1 MKLNAMV
8 NVGVDKFRLGPAKT
22 IGRYYLEW
30 IEKQV
35 PPRVIKS
42 ARRDYE
48 QHFRRYI
55 LPEFGTT
62 VLASLRVAGLS
73 SFQTKLFGLVSVKT
87 TRNIVDSS
95 FRAMWRAARK
105 DELVDHNPFELL
117 EWPVIDREPPDPYT
131 LEERD
136 TVLDY
141 TLKHHPF
148 FYPFVYHQFHTGM
161 RPSETIALRLNTVN
175 LDTGLMQIIESRNL
189 NERGNTKT
197 RKSKRR
203 ITAPPSVVE
212 LWRQIRLPC
221 EPGDSYLFYNQRG
234 KPINANEWAGKF
246 WKRINE
252 RAGVRHH
259 KFYATRH
266 TFITDKVKQG
276 YGLKEIADYC
286 GTSVRMIEED
296 YCERLDLHSRPVQ
309 GVSTVLPPSEKSD
322 VQRVDL
328 LGDKVVVPTGIE
340 PQPPILELV
349 KSGVMSRIMAN
360 RNGSSVK
367 T

>member
-8 NVGVDKFRLGPAKT
+8 NVDDKFRLGPAKT

-30 IEKQV
+30 VEKQV

-212 LWRQIRLPC
+212 LWRQIRLPN